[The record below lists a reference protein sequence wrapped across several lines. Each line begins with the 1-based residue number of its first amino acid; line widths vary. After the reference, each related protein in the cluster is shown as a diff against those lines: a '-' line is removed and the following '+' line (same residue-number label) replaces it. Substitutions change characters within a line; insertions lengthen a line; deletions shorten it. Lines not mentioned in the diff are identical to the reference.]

1 MMPEN
6 LPQRYLQAV
15 ADAMT
20 VLIEPG
26 GFAAATTRFLG
37 CLGEAVGVA
46 RAYYFENDA
55 GSNPM
60 TCSQRCEWVRE
71 GVSRELHNPILQHM
85 SYEDLFPGML
95 ATLAAGTTFSMLVRN
110 TDPLLREILEAQ
122 NVLSIA
128 LMPIHSHGEFIGFIG
143 FDDCDTERIWK
154 DEELESLRA
163 AAAGLGSAIMRHKME
178 ESMSARTEE
187 LTMSRRVALSLME
200 DAQKAVAASEQANT
214 AKSAFLAMMS
224 HEIRTPLNGV
234 IGFTDL
240 LLAENL
246 PDHQE
251 ELVSTI
257 RSCGNSLLGLISDIL
272 DLSKIESGRMDM
284 EMLPCSLREGLRE
297 VLASFEPALRS
308 KKLTLSSHVGD
319 AVPEELVTDPK
330 RVRQIFFNL
339 VGNAIKFTSE
349 GGVSVRIDS
358 TATPG
363 GRLLL
368 DCEVSDTG
376 IGIPAEEQQ
385 RIFEVF
391 GQADPSIHRR
401 FGGTG
406 LGLAICRRLVEA
418 MGGKISVESAPGKGT
433 SFKFSLPAYRAQKSR
448 QAEPFAPDLR
458 PDGMRGARILAV
470 DDVPTNLRL
479 MTGIL
484 KKLGCEPATAA
495 DGRQAVQL
503 AEESGFDVIF
513 MDVLMPVC
521 DGLEATRMIRKL
533 EQENPARKPAYII
546 ALTADAFAEN
556 KTRCLDA
563 GMDEFLTKPLRM
575 DLIRAAVQR
584 GIKMAEG

>member
-1 MMPEN
+1 MPEN

-20 VLIEPG
+20 ILIEPG
-26 GFAAATTRFLG
+26 SFAAATTRFLG
-37 CLGEAVGVA
+37 CLGEAVAVG

-60 TCSQRCEWVRE
+60 ACSQRSEWVRE
-71 GVSRELHNPILQHM
+71 GVSRELHNPLLQRL
-85 SYEDLFPGML
+85 SYEDMFPGML
-95 ATLAAGTTFSMLVRN
+95 ATLSAGTTFSVIVRN
-110 TDPLLREILEAQ
+110 TEPPLREILEAQ

-143 FDDCDTERIWK
+143 FDDCDEERIWK
-154 DEELESLRA
+154 EEELESLRA

-200 DAQKAVAASEQANT
+200 DAQKAVAASEQANS

-257 RSCGNSLLGLISDIL
+257 RGCGNSLLGLISDIL
-272 DLSKIESGRMDM
+272 DLSKIESGRMEM

-319 AVPEELVTDPK
+319 SVPEELVTDPK
-330 RVRQIFFNL
+330 RIRQIFFNL

-349 GGVSVRIDS
+349 GQISVRID
-358 TATPG
+358 ATSPPG

-406 LGLAICRRLVEA
+406 LGLAICRKLVEA
-418 MGGKISVESAPGKGT
+418 MGGKISVQSAPGKGT
-433 SFKFSLPAYRAQKSR
+433 SFKFTIPAYRAQKSR
-448 QAEPFAPDLR
+448 QAEPSEPALR
-458 PDGMRGARILAV
+458 PNGFRGVRVLAV
-470 DDVPTNLRL
+470 DDVPTNIRL
-479 MTGIL
+479 MAGIL

-503 AEESGFDVIF
+503 AEEIEFDVIF

-533 EQENPARKPAYII
+533 EQENPARKPVYIV

-556 KTRCLDA
+556 KTRCLEA

-575 DLIRAAVQR
+575 DLIRAAIQR
-584 GIKMAEG
+584 GIKMVEG

>member
-1 MMPEN
+1 MPDS

-15 ADAMT
+15 ADALT
-20 VLIEPG
+20 ILIEPG
-26 GFAAATTRFLG
+26 SFASATTRFLG
-37 CLGEAVGVA
+37 CLGEAVEVG

-55 GSNPM
+55 GSRP
-60 TCSQRCEWVRE
+60 TRCSQRCEWVRE
-71 GVSRELHNPILQHM
+71 GVSRELHNPVLQHM

-95 ATLAAGTTFSMLVRN
+95 ATLSSGRTFSILARN
-110 TDPLLREILEAQ
+110 SEPPLREILEAQ
-122 NVLSIA
+122 NILAIA

-143 FDDCDTERIWK
+143 FDDCDTERIWR

-246 PDHQE
+246 PDHQK

-272 DLSKIESGRMDM
+272 DLSKIESGRMEM

-308 KKLTLSSHVGD
+308 KKLSLSSHVGD
-319 AVPEELVTDPK
+319 SVPGEVVTDPK
-330 RVRQIFFNL
+330 RIRQIFFNL
-339 VGNAIKFTSE
+339 IGNAVKFTAE
-349 GGVSVRIDS
+349 GDISVRIDTIS
-358 TATPG
+358 RPG
-363 GRLLL
+363 ARLLL

-406 LGLAICRRLVEA
+406 LGLAICRKLVEA
-418 MGGKISVESAPGKGT
+418 MGGGNLGGERTWQRDILQVHHPRIQG
-433 SFKFSLPAYRAQKSR
+433 
-448 QAEPFAPDLR
+448 AEIPHDRHLR
-458 PDGMRGARILAV
+458 PIRGA
-470 DDVPTNLRL
+470 
-479 MTGIL
+479 GW
-484 KKLGCEPATAA
+484 
-495 DGRQAVQL
+495 
-503 AEESGFDVIF
+503 
-513 MDVLMPVC
+513 
-521 DGLEATRMIRKL
+521 
-533 EQENPARKPAYII
+533 
-546 ALTADAFAEN
+546 
-556 KTRCLDA
+556 
-563 GMDEFLTKPLRM
+563 
-575 DLIRAAVQR
+575 
-584 GIKMAEG
+584 AEGRTGSGGG